1 MKLQGQSTL
10 IYQIPQPVPVQMMLR
25 PYRHDGQSIL
35 KEQFSIQPSV
45 AFTEYIDAYGNQ
57 CQRAILPAGDVT
69 ITTDVE
75 ALVQPYLAPA
85 IPLPAYIPV
94 DELPNEVMMYL
105 LASRYCQSDLIDIQ
119 NLAREIVGNS
129 ELGYAQVEAIRTW
142 INQSISYQYGTTNAT
157 TTALD
162 TAQQRVGVC
171 RDFTHLAI
179 ALCRSLS
186 IPARMTVGF
195 LDQLEYMDLHA
206 WFEAYVGNQWYT
218 FDAVQPQT
226 QGCRVVLGYGRD
238 AADVAMVT
246 QFGAANL
253 QSLTVNVQVFQE

>member
-25 PYRHDGQSIL
+25 PYRHDGQSVV
-35 KEQFSIQPSV
+35 KEQFSIQPNV
-45 AFTEYIDAYGNQ
+45 HFTEYLDTYGNQ
-57 CQRAILPAGDVT
+57 CQRATLPAGNVT
-69 ITTDVE
+69 ITTEVE
-75 ALVQPYLAPA
+75 ALVHPYLAPA
-85 IPLPAYIPV
+85 LPLPEYIPV
-94 DELPNEVMMYL
+94 ADLPNEVMMYL

-119 NLAREIVGNS
+119 NLAREIVGNT

-142 INQSISYQYGTTNAT
+142 INQTISYQYGTTNAT

-162 TAQQRVGVC
+162 IAQQRVGVC

-206 WFEAYVGNQWYT
+206 WFEAYVGHQWYT